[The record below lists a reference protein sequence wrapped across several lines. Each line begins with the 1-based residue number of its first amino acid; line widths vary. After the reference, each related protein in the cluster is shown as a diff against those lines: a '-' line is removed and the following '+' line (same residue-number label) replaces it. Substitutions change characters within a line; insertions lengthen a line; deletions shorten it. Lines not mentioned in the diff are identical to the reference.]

1 LWKVVKLMVALQVQ
15 FVKADERC
23 RVANIFALDDQNLA
37 RGREQW
43 TVKENKDGTFEID
56 KRWDESMSACA
67 CEWCDSP
74 SSPLYFSPTFHTPH
88 FLCTHS
94 CLFFPPSSSLWSNQR
109 SDWRV
114 INWFESNI
122 FIKNINSITVVK
134 LDLFGNLNTEFDF
147 CCLNFAVDRIW
158 AQ

>member
-1 LWKVVKLMVALQVQ
+1 VKSRETHGRFTGTICESRWKMPCCKHFCTWWSKLS
-15 FVKADERC
+15 ERP
-23 RVANIFALDDQNLA
+23 RAMNSEGKQ
-37 RGREQW
+37 G
-43 TVKENKDGTFEID
+43 
-56 KRWDESMSACA
+56 WDVWNWQKMGWINERMCM
-67 CEWCDSP
+67 WMMDSP

-94 CLFFPPSSSLWSNQR
+94 CFFFPPTSSLWSNQR